1 MNRLL
6 TPFSDYAAE
15 TGVVLVSG
23 LLKGQSE
30 ALGTRFNP
38 QVPLRVPGQHYTS
51 KSRQNGEHCQ
61 ILKMI

>member
-1 MNRLL
+1 MDQLL

-15 TGVVLVSG
+15 IGVVLVSG

-30 ALGTRFNP
+30 ALRTRFNP

-51 KSRQNGEHCQ
+51 KSRQN
-61 ILKMI
+61 